1 MKIYNCLMCK
11 HLKEDDHGE
20 FICAAFPEGIPQ
32 EKLEEASAE
41 SRLKPCKGEIKF
53 ISKLKADQK

>member
-11 HLKEDDHGE
+11 RLEENDDGE

-32 EKLEEASAE
+32 EKLEESE
-41 SRLKPCKGEIKF
+41 PEKRKQPCKDNIKF
-53 ISKLKADQK
+53 E